1 MLELQ
6 EIVRQ
11 LTERDSVVIQGNV
24 YKVDNVVY
32 INDVETLK
40 TRLLLKSASSEN
52 KIVIDID
59 IFAKI
64 YKCQISADKKGQFN
78 LMDWCLEDEMQAL
91 LDEEGYLD
99 NIISQLS
106 ELKYR
111 KGYGEF
117 LKDITKLLDEL
128 KDKKETI
135 QKNIQGVTDDLVM
148 IAEACAGEYHGSD
161 DDIDPYI
168 REY

>member
-11 LTERDSVVIQGNV
+11 LIERDSVVIQGNV

-52 KIVIDID
+52 KIVIDVD

-64 YKCQISADKKGQFN
+64 YKC
-78 LMDWCLEDEMQAL
+78 
-91 LDEEGYLD
+91 
-99 NIISQLS
+99 
-106 ELKYR
+106 
-111 KGYGEF
+111 
-117 LKDITKLLDEL
+117 
-128 KDKKETI
+128 
-135 QKNIQGVTDDLVM
+135 
-148 IAEACAGEYHGSD
+148 
-161 DDIDPYI
+161 
-168 REY
+168 

>member
-52 KIVIDID
+52 NIVIDVD

-64 YKCQISADKKGQFN
+64 Y
-78 LMDWCLEDEMQAL
+78 
-91 LDEEGYLD
+91 
-99 NIISQLS
+99 
-106 ELKYR
+106 R
-111 KGYGEF
+111 
-117 LKDITKLLDEL
+117 
-128 KDKKETI
+128 
-135 QKNIQGVTDDLVM
+135 
-148 IAEACAGEYHGSD
+148 
-161 DDIDPYI
+161 
-168 REY
+168 R

>member
-11 LTERDSVVIQGNV
+11 LTERDSVVIHGNA

-32 INDVETLK
+32 INDAETLK

-64 YKCQISADKKGQFN
+64 YKC
-78 LMDWCLEDEMQAL
+78 
-91 LDEEGYLD
+91 
-99 NIISQLS
+99 
-106 ELKYR
+106 
-111 KGYGEF
+111 
-117 LKDITKLLDEL
+117 
-128 KDKKETI
+128 
-135 QKNIQGVTDDLVM
+135 
-148 IAEACAGEYHGSD
+148 
-161 DDIDPYI
+161 
-168 REY
+168 

>member
-11 LTERDSVVIQGNV
+11 LTERGSVVIQGNV

-64 YKCQISADKKGQFN
+64 YKC
-78 LMDWCLEDEMQAL
+78 
-91 LDEEGYLD
+91 
-99 NIISQLS
+99 
-106 ELKYR
+106 
-111 KGYGEF
+111 
-117 LKDITKLLDEL
+117 
-128 KDKKETI
+128 
-135 QKNIQGVTDDLVM
+135 
-148 IAEACAGEYHGSD
+148 
-161 DDIDPYI
+161 
-168 REY
+168 

>member
-11 LTERDSVVIQGNV
+11 LAERGSVVIQGNV

-52 KIVIDID
+52 KIVIDVD

-64 YKCQISADKKGQFN
+64 YRC
-78 LMDWCLEDEMQAL
+78 
-91 LDEEGYLD
+91 
-99 NIISQLS
+99 
-106 ELKYR
+106 
-111 KGYGEF
+111 
-117 LKDITKLLDEL
+117 
-128 KDKKETI
+128 
-135 QKNIQGVTDDLVM
+135 
-148 IAEACAGEYHGSD
+148 
-161 DDIDPYI
+161 
-168 REY
+168 

>member
-24 YKVDNVVY
+24 YKVDNVIY

-52 KIVIDID
+52 KIVIDVD

-64 YKCQISADKKGQFN
+64 YKC
-78 LMDWCLEDEMQAL
+78 
-91 LDEEGYLD
+91 
-99 NIISQLS
+99 
-106 ELKYR
+106 
-111 KGYGEF
+111 
-117 LKDITKLLDEL
+117 
-128 KDKKETI
+128 
-135 QKNIQGVTDDLVM
+135 
-148 IAEACAGEYHGSD
+148 
-161 DDIDPYI
+161 
-168 REY
+168 

>member
-11 LTERDSVVIQGNV
+11 LTERGSVVIQGNV

-52 KIVIDID
+52 KIVIDVD

-64 YKCQISADKKGQFN
+64 YK
-78 LMDWCLEDEMQAL
+78 
-91 LDEEGYLD
+91 Y
-99 NIISQLS
+99 
-106 ELKYR
+106 
-111 KGYGEF
+111 
-117 LKDITKLLDEL
+117 
-128 KDKKETI
+128 
-135 QKNIQGVTDDLVM
+135 
-148 IAEACAGEYHGSD
+148 
-161 DDIDPYI
+161 
-168 REY
+168 